1 MVFNNYGSGNDY
13 HYHMINL
20 DIITLFLLLL
30 LFLLFW
36 KGLLLNLVLCSLHN
50 YAGDQ
55 SNHLTNKIHLT
66 TSKASKQQSNPR
78 QHTQILTPR
87 KHLPKQLI
95 KEKPKKG
102 CMI

>member
-1 MVFNNYGSGNDY
+1 
-13 HYHMINL
+13 
-20 DIITLFLLLL
+20 
-30 LFLLFW
+30 
-36 KGLLLNLVLCSLHN
+36 LVLCSLHN

-78 QHTQILTPR
+78 QHTQILTPQ

-102 CMI
+102 CVI